1 MRGLQAPAHRCVMHL
16 GEAVSLGYELEA
28 RCRAA
33 SCGARTPL
41 SPLFFAKR
49 YGGDFAVEDVSK
61 RVRCMAC
68 GAADPEIRAV
78 APTDSAA

>member
-1 MRGLQAPAHRCVMHL
+1 MHL

-41 SPLFFAKR
+41 SPLFFANR
-49 YGGDFAVEDVSK
+49 YGGNLSVEDVSK
-61 RVRCMAC
+61 KVRCMAC
-68 GAADPEIRAV
+68 GAADPVISAV
-78 APTDSAA
+78 APTNSAA